1 MKSNSLV
8 AIWGANKRVIFC
20 FLLVGLL
27 VAVVLASAGCST
39 SDTSSG
45 TNAGQDPGQGGAA
58 TGGDS
63 DKGNGGTTP
72 GVAPVP
78 VFDPSKPEQISRGNA
93 NRPMVAIT
101 IDDGW
106 NRDDRILDLLKAQD
120 VPATA
125 FLIGDRGVAEAN
137 PIWVKS
143 LDDAGL
149 EVCSHTYDH
158 YKLTDH
164 PEEYIAADIKQGLD
178 VIQSI
183 TGKRLPYMR
192 PPGGFVN
199 EAVIQ
204 AAVENHCYVVMW
216 SNSLG
221 DTTQGITTD
230 QEVQSVLANLSN
242 GDIILCHWGG
252 YNTYEALSRLIPA
265 IRARGYEFGTL
276 SQVLAP

>member
-1 MKSNSLV
+1 MKSNASVVLL
-8 AIWGANKRVIFC
+8 GASRRVIFSA
-20 FLLVGLL
+20 FL
-27 VAVVLASAGCST
+27 VLALALGVLGLAGCGKPNPSR
-39 SDTSSG
+39 SAESG
-45 TNAGQDPGQGGAA
+45 HSEQQDETAA
-58 TGGDS
+58 SNGSGSGNTGDS
-63 DKGNGGTTP
+63 AA
-72 GVAPVP
+72 VSAVP
-78 VFDPSKPEQISRGNA
+78 VFDPSKPEVIHRGNP
-93 NRPMVAIT
+93 NRPMVALT

-106 NRDDRILDLLKAQD
+106 NRDDRIFDLLRAQS
-120 VPATA
+120 VPATT
-125 FLIGDRGVAEAN
+125 FLIGGRGVAEGDPA
-137 PIWVKS
+137 WVKS

-164 PEEYIAADIKQGLD
+164 PEEYIANDIKHGLD

-204 AAVENHCYVVMW
+204 AAVENHCYIVMW
-216 SNSLG
+216 TSAFG
-221 DTTQGITTD
+221 DTDEKVTAD
-230 QEVQSVLANLSN
+230 QEVQSVLANLCN

-252 YNTYEALSRLIPA
+252 YHTYEAMSRLIPE

-276 SQVLAP
+276 SDVLAP

>member
-1 MKSNSLV
+1 MESNPLAALLGTSR
-8 AIWGANKRVIFC
+8 RVIFLA
-20 FLLVGLL
+20 FL
-27 VAVVLASAGCST
+27 VLALTLGIIGLAGCNKSNPAQPSESGQPEGQ
-39 SDTSSG
+39 SDTAAGSG
-45 TNAGQDPGQGGAA
+45 SGA
-58 TGGDS
+58 
-63 DKGNGGTTP
+63 GNGGGDTVVST
-72 GVAPVP
+72 VP
-78 VFDPSKPEQISRGNA
+78 VFDPPKPEVINRGNP
-93 NRPMVAIT
+93 NRRMVALT

-106 NRDDRILDLLKAQD
+106 NRDDRILDLLRAQN
-120 VPATA
+120 VPATT
-125 FLIGDRGVAEAN
+125 FLIGGRGVAEGDPA
-137 PIWVKS
+137 WVKS

-164 PEEYIAADIKQGLD
+164 PEEYIADDIKHGLD

-204 AAVENHCYVVMW
+204 AAVENRCYVVMW
-216 SNSLG
+216 TSAFG
-221 DTTQGITTD
+221 DTNDKVTAD
-230 QEVQSVLANLSN
+230 QEVQSVLANLCN

-252 YNTYEALSRLIPA
+252 YYTYQAMSRLIPE
-265 IRARGYEFGTL
+265 IRAGGYEFGTL